1 MTIPAQQLADVDDET
16 IARGEVLYH
25 DFCAVC
31 HGLIARSG
39 GVIADLRMMGK
50 GSHDSFDGIVLGG
63 LLASAGMASFAD
75 SLTPADTTL
84 IHDYIKVRAHE
95 DREVALGNQETA
107 RLTWLK

>member
-25 DFCAVC
+25 DFCAPC

-39 GVIADLRMMGK
+39 GAIADLRMMGQ
-50 GSHDSFDGIVLGG
+50 GSHDNFDGIVLGG
-63 LLASAGMASFAD
+63 LLAGSGMASFAD
-75 SLTPADTTL
+75 SLKPTDTVL
-84 IHDYIKVRAHE
+84 VHDYIKARAHA
-95 DREVALGNQETA
+95 DREVALGNEEAA